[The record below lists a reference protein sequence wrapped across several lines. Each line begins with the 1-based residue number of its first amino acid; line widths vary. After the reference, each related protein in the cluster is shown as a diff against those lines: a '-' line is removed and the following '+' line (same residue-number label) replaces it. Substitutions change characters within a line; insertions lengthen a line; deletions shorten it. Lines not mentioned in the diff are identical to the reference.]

1 MLSCQHPLLRVLVVD
16 DHELTRFSLQLALKA
31 QSHIDIVGLASNG
44 KEAIEMVERYHPDVI
59 ILDLQMPV
67 MDGLSASTH
76 IKSIDPTTQIIAY
89 SSVEDPQLEV
99 MSQTAP
105 IDVFCKKDTATK
117 DLINIVKQL
126 GSRKVNRFDG
136 HNNRNY
142 NGWREKMNQC
152 RSVAKREERLNVI
165 DQPDKYKNFNTAIYN
180 WVNYIFCMR
189 AFCLLP

>member
-16 DHELTRFSLQLALKA
+16 DHELTRFSLKLALSS
-31 QSHIDIVGLASNG
+31 QNQIELVGLASNG
-44 KEAIEMVERYHPDVI
+44 REAIEMVELHRPDVI

-76 IKSIDPTTQIIAY
+76 IKSIAPDTQIVAY
-89 SSVEDPQLEV
+89 SSVEDPQIEV

-126 GSRKVNRFDG
+126 GSRKVNQLDG
-136 HNNRNY
+136 NRNRNY
-142 NGWREKMNQC
+142 TE
-152 RSVAKREERLNVI
+152 
-165 DQPDKYKNFNTAIYN
+165 
-180 WVNYIFCMR
+180 
-189 AFCLLP
+189 